1 MTRDEYFNNV
11 LGNRKRKRHDSNHST
26 SEEKAIKITIE
37 MGSKTYSG
45 SIPLLDT
52 SKN

>member
-1 MTRDEYFNNV
+1 MIREYLNNV
-11 LGNRKRKRHDSNHST
+11 LGNRKRKRHDSNNSA
-26 SEEKAIKITIE
+26 SDEKAIKITIE
-37 MGSKTYSG
+37 IGSKTYSG